1 VQEPKLREP
10 VAAFETGVTEAA
22 AGVVVITSAMRAPE
36 PAVTVTVDAGGQTP
50 VEAAALTTGVGLV
63 SSALVTETAIDE
75 RLAGALP
82 KGKVFA

>member
-10 VAAFETGVTEAA
+10 VAAFETGVAEAA
-22 AGVVVITSAMRAPE
+22 TAGLVVTSAMAGPE
-36 PAVTVTVDAGGQTP
+36 PVVTVTVDAGGQTP
-50 VEAAALTTGVGLV
+50 VEVAALTTGAGLV
-63 SSALVTETAIDE
+63 SPTETVLDE